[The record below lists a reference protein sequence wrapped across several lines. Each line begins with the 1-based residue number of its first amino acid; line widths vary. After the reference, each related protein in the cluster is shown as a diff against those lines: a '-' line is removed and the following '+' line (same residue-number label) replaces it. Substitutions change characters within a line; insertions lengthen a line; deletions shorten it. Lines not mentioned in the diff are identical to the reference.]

1 MNNVIKVVVLMLCSL
16 FTSHVSAQ
24 VPVFDQNPNYRVSM
38 EKYMMQKDSLLVNL
52 GETVQDTY
60 KAYDWYEAK
69 QERKALKR
77 QYRHEERMAR
87 AKYGRSYYSDY
98 GYNYNYGYNGYY
110 RNYSNWNWAPR
121 IGFRTGNWWFSI

>member
-1 MNNVIKVVVLMLCSL
+1 MKNIIKLLGLMMCSL
-16 FTSHVSAQ
+16 FTYQANAQ
-24 VPVFDQNPNYRVSM
+24 TPHPDQNPNYHVSM
-38 EKYMMQKDSLLVNL
+38 EKYMIQKDSLLVNL
-52 GETVQDTY
+52 GETVHNTY

-98 GYNYNYGYNGYY
+98 GYNYNYGYNNYY
-110 RNYSNWNWAPR
+110 RNYSNWNWSPR

>member
-1 MNNVIKVVVLMLCSL
+1 MRNVIKLLGLVMCSL
-16 FTSHVSAQ
+16 FTYQANAQ
-24 VPVFDQNPNYRVSM
+24 SLIEDQNPNYHVSK
-38 EKYMMQKDSLLVNL
+38 EKYMMNKDSLTATLS
-52 GETVQDTY
+52 ETVHNTY

-98 GYNYNYGYNGYY
+98 GYDYNYGYNNYY
-110 RNYSNWNWAPR
+110 RNYSNWNWMPR
-121 IGFRTGNWWFSI
+121 IGFKTGNWWFSI